1 MRKMAICIFIL
12 VWPLLAKAQGMDAM
26 AYFNLGIENRMTYK
40 KINYF
45 SRAIELNPSLAEA
58 YEKRGMLYYFQEK
71 YELMI
76 QDFQRFIE
84 FVPTNASALRML
96 GIGYLKTGLYAE
108 AISCLTRAI
117 EMEPKFA
124 GAYSSR
130 AEACWSVG
138 KYDQSVRDS
147 TTAIR
152 IGGDQL
158 TMSEAYRNR
167 YKTYWKL
174 GQADKAYADLRNA
187 WRLDPRVW
195 QIWKKSSGG
204 FNNPGY
210 ARKLGLVY
218 LIGIAAALIFK
229 LKLKPP
235 GKDE

>member
-1 MRKMAICIFIL
+1 MRKMTICIFIL
-12 VWPLLAKAQGMDAM
+12 LWPIITKAHGMDAM

-45 SRAIELNPSLAEA
+45 SRALELNPSLSEA

-96 GIGYLKTGLYAE
+96 GIGYLKTGLYRE
-108 AISCLTRAI
+108 AVSSFTRAI
-117 EMEPKFA
+117 KLEPEFA

-130 AEACWSVG
+130 AEAYRFIG
-138 KYDQSVRDS
+138 KFDQSIRDS

-152 IGGDQL
+152 IGGNPL
-158 TMSEAYRNR
+158 TLSEAYRNR
-167 YKTYWKL
+167 YKIYWKL
-174 GQADKAYADLRNA
+174 GQADKAYEDLKNA
-187 WRLDPRVW
+187 WRVDPTVW
-195 QIWKKSSGG
+195 QIWRNDSGG

-210 ARKLGLVY
+210 ARKMGLIY
-218 LIGIAAALIFK
+218 LIGIAAGLIFK

>member
-1 MRKMAICIFIL
+1 MRKMTICIFIL
-12 VWPLLAKAQGMDAM
+12 LWPIITKAHGMDAM

-45 SRAIELNPSLAEA
+45 SRALELNPSLSEA

-96 GIGYLKTGLYAE
+96 GIGYLKTGLYRE
-108 AISCLTRAI
+108 AVSSFTRAI
-117 EMEPKFA
+117 ELEPELA
-124 GAYSSR
+124 GAYSKR
-130 AEACWSVG
+130 AEAYRHIG
-138 KYDQSVRDS
+138 NFDQAIRDA
-147 TTAIR
+147 TIAIR

-167 YKTYWKL
+167 YKIYWEIGK
-174 GQADKAYADLRNA
+174 GEKAYEDLRKS
-187 WRLDPRVW
+187 WRLDPTVW
-195 QIWKKSSGG
+195 QIWRNDSGS
-204 FNNPGY
+204 FNYPGY
-210 ARKLGLVY
+210 MRKMGLIC
-218 LIGIAAALIFK
+218 LIGIAAGLIFK